1 VDDDPLRA
9 LRAGDE
15 VAFME
20 VFTDVQPRLLR
31 YLTTMVGVDDA
42 SDVASEAWMQ
52 AIRDLSKF
60 HGSLDDFRGWLTRI
74 ARNRAID
81 LLRRQS
87 RQPFTTD
94 VDTTELR
101 ELRDTTA
108 PAEDEALDAI
118 STDQALAMI
127 GGLPPDQ
134 AEAVLLRSVM
144 ALDAKTAAQVL
155 GKRPGAVRTAA
166 HRGLTTLRSRLS
178 DISEGPDA
186 EGAE

>member
-1 VDDDPLRA
+1 MDDDALRA

-15 VAFME
+15 AVFMQ

-31 YLTTMVGVDDA
+31 YLATMVGVDDA
-42 SDVASEAWMQ
+42 SDVASEAWVQ
-52 AIRDLSKF
+52 AIRDLAKF

-94 VDTTELR
+94 LDTTDLS
-101 ELRDTTA
+101 DTMP
-108 PAEDEALDAI
+108 PAEDDALDAI
-118 STDQALAMI
+118 STHQALTLI
-127 GGLPPDQ
+127 GTLPPDQ

-166 HRGLTTLRSRLS
+166 HRGLTTLRGRLS
-178 DISEGPDA
+178 DISGGPDA